1 MFLVAIPWIA
11 SALTT
16 SAAAAATTAATATTI
31 TVAEAFMA
39 GTVIGTAAVKGIDLC
54 KEKKKRQKHTQ

>member
-54 KEKKKRQKHTQ
+54 KEK